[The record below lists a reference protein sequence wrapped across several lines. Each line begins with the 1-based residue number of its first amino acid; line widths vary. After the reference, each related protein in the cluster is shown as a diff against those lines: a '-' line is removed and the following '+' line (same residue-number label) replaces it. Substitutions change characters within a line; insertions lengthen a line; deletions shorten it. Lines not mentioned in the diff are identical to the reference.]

1 MTPTPLLLFAPPG
14 GDIAWAAASIGHCA
28 GMLALPELRLGSAA
42 TVDEVLALHARA
54 EDRAGDGLLRTV
66 AQLRFG
72 AQQPDTIDAAAHWLQ
87 RRAEWTIA
95 QLLDWLLSHA
105 NGRHLVFH
113 EPHDALRIDAIESLL
128 RALPDALVV
137 QLVEAVPQF
146 SAHVHHELQGRL
158 FIPPEAQHHAD
169 RYPVL
174 APSLMWFRVHDT
186 LLRVQQSNPDVR
198 WRRLRSD
205 FLRDR
210 PHRVLPPLLAE
221 IAARATPGDSGVL
234 PFAMPGPPNAPLGD
248 DVRFLRTPG
257 HWPEPESVPA
267 DPGLDHPDLLA
278 LAERLGVPLP
288 QGALS

>member
-1 MTPTPLLLFAPPG
+1 MALSAQSPRWHRSLARECRRGRGMTPTPLLLFAPPG

-113 EPHDALRIDAIESLL
+113 EPPR
-128 RALPDALVV
+128 RA
-137 QLVEAVPQF
+137 
-146 SAHVHHELQGRL
+146 AH
-158 FIPPEAQHHAD
+158 
-169 RYPVL
+169 
-174 APSLMWFRVHDT
+174 
-186 LLRVQQSNPDVR
+186 
-198 WRRLRSD
+198 
-205 FLRDR
+205 
-210 PHRVLPPLLAE
+210 
-221 IAARATPGDSGVL
+221 
-234 PFAMPGPPNAPLGD
+234 
-248 DVRFLRTPG
+248 
-257 HWPEPESVPA
+257 
-267 DPGLDHPDLLA
+267 
-278 LAERLGVPLP
+278 
-288 QGALS
+288 